1 MSETLPSKNTA
12 KVSMNIIHENGMSTF
27 HWLLVI
33 FAVVSAIWLL
43 HKEFSA
49 LSRDINSVAL
59 QVSKVESLVAANK
72 EILIQLLSEFENISI
87 NMASQNKTDLASKFY
102 RKNKKAGFYPYFC

>member
-12 KVSMNIIHENGMSTF
+12 KASGNIIHENGMSTF

-33 FAVVSAIWLL
+33 FAVISGMWFL

-59 QVSKVESLVAANK
+59 EVSKVESSGAANK
-72 EILIQLLSEFENISI
+72 EILVQVSNDLKNIAK
-87 NMASQNKTDLASKFY
+87 NMASHSKE
-102 RKNKKAGFYPYFC
+102 

>member
-1 MSETLPSKNTA
+1 MSETVTSKNTA
-12 KVSMNIIHENGMSTF
+12 KVSMNIIHEIGMSTF

-33 FAVVSAIWLL
+33 FAVVSAMWLL

-59 QVSKVESLVAANK
+59 EVSKVESSVAANK
-72 EILIQLLSEFENISI
+72 DILIQLSSELENISKD
-87 NMASQNKTDLASKFY
+87 MASQHKV
-102 RKNKKAGFYPYFC
+102 

>member
-12 KVSMNIIHENGMSTF
+12 KVSRSIIHQSGMSTF

-33 FAVVSAIWLL
+33 FVVVSAMWLL

-59 QVSKVESLVAANK
+59 EVSKVESSVAANK
-72 EILIQLLSEFENISI
+72 EILIQLSSELENISKD
-87 NMASQNKTDLASKFY
+87 MSAQNKE
-102 RKNKKAGFYPYFC
+102 